1 MKKLFLIAAIAGV
14 ALTSCTNDESTYT
27 SVTEGRRIHFTS
39 ADYVHQTRAGE
50 DPQEHDMTQTFT
62 NGDYQVWAWVNGTD
76 GCHMNAVV
84 VNARNN
90 SYEGNYYWPDNALDF
105 AAISPADDARI
116 NVGRSNGATSITY
129 TFDAE
134 NPNTTTT
141 NLMHADFVTQSYTT
155 NGASVLLGFRHA
167 LAKLKVTVE
176 QNEVATEDMP
186 SGVNGY
192 EVIVKSFSIND
203 ILCEGT
209 YTVNNNTQ
217 NVIDQL
223 WAPAETGETTNWN
236 IIENNSGL
244 SIEDNPYTTDYDY
257 YVMPQNILEAT
268 KVNVVFDVITRYT
281 SGGERIKENIEKTI
295 TVNQIDGTNG
305 FAIAHW
311 FTNKSIHYTFKIN
324 PMSDLYPI
332 TFTAK
337 EEVWGTNNGEGETEN

>member
-14 ALTSCTNDESTYT
+14 TLTSCTNDESTFT

-39 ADYVHQTRAGE
+39 ADYVHQTRT
-50 DPQEHDMTQTFT
+50 EHNTTQTFT
-62 NGDYQVWAWVNGTD
+62 NGNYQVWAWVNGTD
-76 GCHMNAVV
+76 GCHMNAVE
-84 VNARNN
+84 VNASDN
-90 SYEGNYYWPDNALDF
+90 SYEGIYYWPDNALDF
-105 AAISPADDARI
+105 AAVSPANDPRI
-116 NVGRSNGATSITY
+116 YVDRTNGATTITY
-129 TFDAE
+129 TFDE
-134 NPNTTTT
+134 TNPNVTTT
-141 NLMHADFVTQSYTT
+141 NLMHADFVTQSYAK
-155 NGASVLLGFRHA
+155 NGASVALGFRHA

-186 SGVNGY
+186 SGVSGY
-192 EVIVKSFSIND
+192 EVIVKSFSINN

-209 YTVNNNTQ
+209 YTVTNNTQ
-217 NVIDQL
+217 NEMDQL
-223 WAPAETGETTNWN
+223 WKPAITGTTTNWN
-236 IIENNSGL
+236 IIENNSDL
-244 SIEDNPYTTDYDY
+244 SIENNPYTTDYDY

-268 KVNVVFDVITRYT
+268 KVNVVFDVITRYA

-305 FAIAHW
+305 FAIGYW

-324 PMSDLYPI
+324 PMSDLNAI